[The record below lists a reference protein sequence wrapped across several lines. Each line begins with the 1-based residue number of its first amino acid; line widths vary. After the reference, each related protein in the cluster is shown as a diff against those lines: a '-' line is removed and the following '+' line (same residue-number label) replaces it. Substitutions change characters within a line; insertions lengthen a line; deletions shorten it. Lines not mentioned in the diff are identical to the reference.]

1 MYYGKDPR
9 SIADALCDAAN
20 GGQILI
26 SEKTLAEIGTIEA
39 LASGKLQES
48 GGRLQ
53 GQRSMLG
60 TTGKSKKASL
70 SYCDL
75 RFHIVH
81 LGAHYLNIIKTMPST
96 KAERKGAALGVMR
109 GGNDAALADEQLFSN
124 KLEALHDPSPASTGG
139 EDESLGS
146 ALHKHQPE
154 NVVKAQAWQQ
164 LLESGKHDIIE
175 VVPKHLEG
183 RRFGP
188 LGTVRQLSPSFYEAP
203 DNPVTF
209 AFTYIDGAKCALQP
223 ILLFYFRSEGLMT

>member
-26 SEKTLAEIGTIEA
+26 SGKTLAEIGTIES

-48 GGRLQ
+48 DRRLQ

-60 TTGKSKKASL
+60 IAGKSRKASL
-70 SYCDL
+70 CYCDL

-81 LGAHYLNIIKTMPST
+81 LGAHYLNIIKSMPST
-96 KAERKGAALGVMR
+96 KAERKGAALDVMS
-109 GGNDAALADEQLFSN
+109 GGNDAALADEQLFN
-124 KLEALHDPSPASTGG
+124 GKLEGLHNASPASTGG
-139 EDESLGS
+139 ENESLGS
-146 ALHKHQPE
+146 TLRQHQPD

-164 LLESGKHDIIE
+164 LLESGRHDIIE

-188 LGTVRQLSPSFYEAP
+188 LRTVRQLSPSFYEAP
-203 DNPVTF
+203 ENPVTF
-209 AFTYIDGAKCALQP
+209 AFTYIDGAKCPLHP
-223 ILLFYFRSEGLMT
+223 SCLFTFDPKGQ